1 MSPVVS
7 RDGRPTGFCLWE
19 MKVAVR
25 AVYHRSVLCITH
37 SGSGVC
43 AHCSSDWL
51 AGTIR
56 KDVYA
61 SLGHLSVAISPGSIQ
76 HLVNC
81 TTNYNAPLKDW
92 CLYSITTCKISNN
105 NKITSLFSKH

>member
-7 RDGRPTGFCLWE
+7 RDGSHIGLCLWE

-25 AVYHRSVLCITH
+25 AVYHRSVLWITH
-37 SGSGVC
+37 SGSGVD
-43 AHCSSDWL
+43 AHCSSDWF

-61 SLGHLSVAISPGSIQ
+61 SLGHLSVAISFSSIQ
-76 HLVNC
+76 HWSTALQI
-81 TTNYNAPLKDW
+81 KM
-92 CLYSITTCKISNN
+92 
-105 NKITSLFSKH
+105 HH